1 MGGDES
7 ILERFEK
14 LPFKDKVI
22 FVNKP
27 FPQYKS
33 AFYIRN
39 FENEKNG
46 KVNTIWRTQNVFT
59 GKRYIDQFDYVAFF
73 NCVGDS
79 I

>member
-46 KVNTIWRTQNVFT
+46 KVNTIWRTQNLIMSLF
-59 GKRYIDQFDYVAFF
+59 
-73 NCVGDS
+73 S
-79 I
+79 IVSVTVYEKNNS